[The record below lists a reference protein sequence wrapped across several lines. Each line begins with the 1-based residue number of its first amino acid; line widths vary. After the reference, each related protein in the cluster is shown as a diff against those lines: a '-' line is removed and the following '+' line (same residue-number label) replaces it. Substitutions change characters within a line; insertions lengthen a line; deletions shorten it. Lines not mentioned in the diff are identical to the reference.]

1 MNMRNEIQ
9 KELIDA
15 IIPFWEALRDDEY
28 GGFYGYMD
36 YDLNLDKKA
45 EKGCILNSRITWFFA
60 SAYKALKDPKLL
72 DEAAHGYEFLK
83 EYCIDREYRRNI
95 LVHELRWF
103 TQRYDKTHIQSGI

>member
-1 MNMRNEIQ
+1 MRNEIQ

-83 EYCIDREYRRNI
+83 EYCIDREYGGIYWSMN
-95 LVHELRWF
+95 
-103 TQRYDKTHIQSGI
+103 YDGSPKDKTHLQSGI